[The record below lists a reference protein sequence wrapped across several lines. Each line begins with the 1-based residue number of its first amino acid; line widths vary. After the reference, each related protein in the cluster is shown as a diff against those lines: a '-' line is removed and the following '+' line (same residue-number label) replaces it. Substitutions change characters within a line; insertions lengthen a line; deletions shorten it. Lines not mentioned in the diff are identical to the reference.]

1 MGAATWFEVDKE
13 GLAKLLAKRGKG
25 FVVNELIQ
33 NAWDTRAKRVTVT
46 LEAVPGRPL
55 ATLVVEDDDP
65 DGFQDLR
72 HAFTLFA
79 ESGKKSD
86 PEKRGRFN
94 LGEKLVIAVC
104 EEASV
109 VTTKGGVRFGR
120 DGRHALRSKTEHG
133 SIFTATLRM
142 TREELDEVNAAV
154 RRLIPPTGVETIF
167 NGTPLPGRVPIAHVY
182 CILPTEISD
191 AEGFL
196 RRSERQ
202 TVVEIHDTLEGEEA
216 SVYEMGIPIVATGD
230 RWHYNVMQKV
240 PLNSDRD
247 NVTPAYLARLR
258 TAVLNETH
266 RFISTEDATEEWV
279 REASGNENAS
289 KAAVEKTITLRFG
302 NRRVIAD
309 PSDPEGTKR
318 AVAEGYT
325 VIQPGSLS
333 ASEWRNVKRDAVALP
348 AGQVT
353 PSPKPYSANGDPLKL
368 LHESDWTDGMK
379 RVAAYAQDLGQEL
392 IGHAITVQIAR
403 EVTWPYSATYGSGEL
418 TFNLGKLGHDWFN
431 AGPCEEVDKLLL
443 HEYAHEYESDHLSHL
458 FHRAIC
464 KLGAKLASLALR
476 KPEFFKKHG
485 RQP

>member
-1 MGAATWFEVDKE
+1 MSTATWFEVDKE
-13 GLAKLLAKRGKG
+13 GLAKLLVKRGKG

-33 NAWDTRAKRVTVT
+33 NAWDTRATKVVVT
-46 LEAVPGRPL
+46 LKAEPGRPL
-55 ATLVVEDDDP
+55 ATLVVDDDDP

-79 ESGKKSD
+79 ESEKKGD

-104 EEASV
+104 EEASIM
-109 VTTKGGVRFGR
+109 TTKGSVRFDR
-120 DGRHALRSKTEHG
+120 EGRHALRARTAHG

-154 RRLIPPTGVETIF
+154 RRLIPPNGVQTIF

-202 TVVEIHDTLEGEEA
+202 TVVEIHETLEGEEA
-216 SVYEMGIPIVATGD
+216 SVYEMGIPVVPTGD
-230 RWHYNVMQKV
+230 RWSYNVMQKV

-266 RFISTEDATEEWV
+266 RFISKEDATEEWV
-279 REASGNENAS
+279 REASGNEDAS
-289 KAAVEKTITLRFG
+289 KAAVEKVITLRFG
-302 NRRVIAD
+302 DRRVIAD

-318 AVAEGYT
+318 AVSEGYT

-333 ASEWRNVKRDAVALP
+333 ASEWKNVKRDTVALP

-353 PSPKPYSANGDPLKL
+353 PSAKPYSANGDPLKL
-368 LHESDWTDGMK
+368 RPESSWTDGMK
-379 RVAAYAQDLGQEL
+379 RVAAYAQDLASEL
-392 IGHAITVQIAR
+392 LGRAITVRIAS
-403 EVTWPYSATYGSGEL
+403 EFTWHYNATYGPGEL

-431 AGPCEEVDKLLL
+431 QGPREEVDRLLL
-443 HEYAHEYESDHLSHL
+443 HELAHERESDHLSDG

-464 KLGAKLASLALR
+464 ALGAKLATLALR
-476 KPEFFKKHG
+476 NPEFFKRHG
-485 RQP
+485 R